1 MWGDTMFKIMNKL
14 LNKIKKSF
22 CESIERSIIESIN
35 FQEILKKSAEI
46 TRTEI
51 ENDLNNLKKCK

>member
-1 MWGDTMFKIMNKL
+1 MFKIMNKL

-35 FQEILKKSAEI
+35 FQEILKILKKSAEI

>member
-1 MWGDTMFKIMNKL
+1 MFKIMNKL

-22 CESIERSIIESIN
+22 CESIEHSIIESIN